1 MQCVLSEVE
10 RLLTPA
16 YIDGII
22 KSLMDA
28 LGIAGVAEISFL
40 SGCTVLSMSCYTVIK
55 SLTSEEK
62 TVDLRIA
69 TPLALGAAV
78 NKKIDHK
85 TVDKLFN
92 VLIVIIVFISC
103 YNAWRFLSQ

>member
-1 MQCVLSEVE
+1 MLCVLFEGE
-10 RLLTPA
+10 LLLTPA

-22 KSLMDA
+22 FIQKPLMDA

-40 SGCTVLSMSCYTVIK
+40 SGCTVLSMSCYTEIK

-62 TVDLRIA
+62 TLDLRIA
-69 TPLALGAAV
+69 TPFALGAAV

-85 TVDKLFN
+85 TVD
-92 VLIVIIVFISC
+92 
-103 YNAWRFLSQ
+103 